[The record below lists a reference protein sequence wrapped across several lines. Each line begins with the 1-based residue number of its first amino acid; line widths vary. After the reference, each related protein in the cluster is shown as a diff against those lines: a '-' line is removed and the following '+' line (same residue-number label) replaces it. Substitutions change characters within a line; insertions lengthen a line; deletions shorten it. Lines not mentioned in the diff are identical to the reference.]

1 MIQTVKIVIKWHDE
15 DDCILGAVKEVEID
29 LPKWGK
35 RQFLRDEVSRFITS
49 LIWDN
54 HTTSK
59 QPKRFKEFAM
69 RAFSPDRI
77 IQIKA
82 RTKGSFLNLKDESLR
97 KFIKQNDIR

>member
-15 DDCILGAVKEVEID
+15 DDCILGAVKEVGID

-35 RQFLRDEVSRFITS
+35 RQFLRNEVLRTITS
-49 LIWDN
+49 LIWDS
-54 HTTSK
+54 HTSPK
-59 QPKRFKEFAM
+59 HPKRFKDYAFS
-69 RAFSPDRI
+69 AFSPENI

-82 RTKGSFLNLKDESLR
+82 RTKGSFLNLKDDALI

>member
-15 DDCILGAVKEVEID
+15 DDCVLGAVKEVEID

-35 RQFLRDEVSRFITS
+35 RQFLRNEVSRMITS
-49 LIWDN
+49 LIWDA
-54 HTTSK
+54 HITPK
-59 QPKRFKEFAM
+59 QPKRFRDYAFS
-69 RAFSPDRI
+69 AFSPDRI

-82 RTKGSFLNLKDESLR
+82 RTKGSFLNLKDETLR